1 MRISHCAA
9 TMLASATLLGCTQT
23 GSYAPKR
30 VTATYRLENLSK
42 SNLQVVV
49 RDLRAERSNAWTKLL

>member
-1 MRISHCAA
+1 
-9 TMLASATLLGCTQT
+9 MLASATLLGCTQT

-30 VTATYRLENLSK
+30 VTATYRLENFSK